1 MDEGLPTPITRPRAG
16 RWLGGVCAGLA
27 RRWEVPPGTVRLW
40 FALGSVLLGLG
51 VLVYVAAWLIFPAE
65 SEDGRGQRGIVSA
78 GPGLRRADRP
88 RGPGEA
94 PAPWRRCSASA
105 G

>member
-27 RRWEVPPGTVRLW
+27 RRWEVPAGTVRLW

-65 SEDGRGQRGIVSA
+65 SEDGRGQRGIVLLA
-78 GPGLRRADRP
+78 QACGALIGLRHEVSHWAAK
-88 RGPGEA
+88 RGLVD
-94 PAPWRRCSASA
+94 
-105 G
+105 